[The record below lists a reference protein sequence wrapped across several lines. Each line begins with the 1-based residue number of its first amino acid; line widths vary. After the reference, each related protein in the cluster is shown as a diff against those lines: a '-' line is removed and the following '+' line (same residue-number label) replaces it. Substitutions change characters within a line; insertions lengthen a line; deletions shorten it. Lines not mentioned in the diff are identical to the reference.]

1 MPITPEFY
9 DYEFDYLQTHKDL
22 QESILRDIT
31 RRILKTDFV
40 TDTAAWQAEKLQQ
53 SGMVFDDVLA
63 EVGKRTDKMPKEVKK
78 IFSDAETEVFNY
90 DDELLIESGYNPK
103 AIKHISP
110 TMRRTITAA
119 LKKTCTEA
127 VNLTKTTAN
136 TSQSLYISTCDLAH
150 MQISSGAFTYQQAI
164 ANAIKH
170 AAKQGVTVSY
180 PSGHVSSLDVA
191 VRRSVL
197 TGVNQT
203 AGKLQEMRSDEAGVD
218 LMEITAHAGAREEH
232 AAWQGKIVSK
242 SGRKGYLS
250 LMDIGY
256 GSVTGF
262 MGANCRHNWHMFFEG
277 ISKRAYT
284 DEMLQEMNNHT
295 VTYNGETMKEYDA
308 IQMQRRY
315 ERGIRQSKQELVM
328 LDEAIKNAPDD
339 ATKQQLQQE
348 FEAAAVKL
356 KGREARLADFTN
368 QTGLR
373 RDRYREQV
381 FAVKTEKTI
390 AGYGK
395 SVSGKAVYH
404 AQRHYDMWRKGIGA
418 EDTPETLAKYY
429 DMKYND
435 KVEYARLQKYA
446 LTIKNGESS
455 PLLSYTEY
463 RKCALQIESDLFGL
477 KTSTGIV
484 IKDYSAHFVCR
495 TIGRSGVVI
504 EEYTEGPAIVNV
516 TASKAYKNKVEKVNR
531 KGVSIEQIEDALLH
545 GSMGKIQTSLNGE
558 QSIVFIGQEAMV
570 AVNPIDGS
578 LIQTNPTV
586 RS

>member
-53 SGMVFDDVLA
+53 SGMVFNDVLA
-63 EVGKRTDKMPKEVKK
+63 EVGKRTSKMPKEVKK

-90 DDELLIESGYNPK
+90 DDELLIESGYNPET
-103 AIKHISP
+103 IKHISP

-119 LKKTCTEA
+119 LKKTCTDA

-136 TSQSLYISTCDLAH
+136 TSQSLYISACDLAH

-170 AAKQGVTVSY
+170 AAKQGVTVTY

-203 AGKLQEMRSDEAGVD
+203 AGKLQDMRSDEAGVD

-232 AAWQGKIVSK
+232 AVWQGKIVSK

-250 LMDIGY
+250 LADIGY

-262 MGANCRHNWHMFFEG
+262 QGANCRHNWHMFFEG

-284 DEMLQEMNNHT
+284 DEMLQEMNNRT

-339 ATKQQLQQE
+339 ATRQQLQQE

-356 KGREARLADFTN
+356 KSREARLADFAK

-395 SVSGKAVYH
+395 SVSGKAVYQ
-404 AQRHYDMWRKGIGA
+404 AQRHYDVFRATIPEANVPKTLAEYYQVKYNNKELYKIWSLDYRRRVRLQRDAALRLPNSDVAYADEQKFIGYLFNPANPKGYAKGKAFASRLGYSATNYTELQNLIMKNASVYPARFIRNNGHGDLYEQKIVLYGLKGKPANVVVGWIVDGA
-418 EDTPETLAKYY
+418 ETRMTSAY
-429 DMKYND
+429 
-435 KVEYARLQKYA
+435 
-446 LTIKNGESS
+446 IKE
-455 PLLSYTEY
+455 
-463 RKCALQIESDLFGL
+463 
-477 KTSTGIV
+477 V
-484 IKDYSAHFVCR
+484 
-495 TIGRSGVVI
+495 
-504 EEYTEGPAIVNV
+504 
-516 TASKAYKNKVEKVNR
+516 
-531 KGVSIEQIEDALLH
+531 
-545 GSMGKIQTSLNGE
+545 
-558 QSIVFIGQEAMV
+558 
-570 AVNPIDGS
+570 
-578 LIQTNPTV
+578 
-586 RS
+586 